1 MEQVIEKALA
11 GLSEQERAQLG
22 KSFAEQFNGALEVV
36 EKAGKD
42 QLMSMRKERASLEV
56 VQ

>member
-1 MEQVIEKALA
+1 MEHVIEKALA
-11 GLSEQERAQLG
+11 GLSAEERQQLG
-22 KSFAEQFNGALEVV
+22 KNFAEQFNGALEVV

-42 QLMSMRKERASLEV
+42 QLMSMRKSIKLEV